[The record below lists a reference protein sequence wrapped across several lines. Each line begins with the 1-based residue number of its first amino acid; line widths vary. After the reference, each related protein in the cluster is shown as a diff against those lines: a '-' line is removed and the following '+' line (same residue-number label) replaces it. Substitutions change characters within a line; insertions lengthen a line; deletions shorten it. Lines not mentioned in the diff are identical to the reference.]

1 MDLTFIITI
10 GAPLLIIYFIIKS
23 DRFPEPTHMVIKTF
37 MLGVLLCIPAGI
49 LNGIIIQSDEQ
60 SFIAGLTEEP
70 LKFLVL
76 YFYIRPKKFF
86 NEPMDAIVYGTV
98 ISLGFATL
106 ENIEYV
112 YLYYPETDSLLIAVI
127 RAFTAIPMHAV
138 SGIIMGYYFGLYAFS
153 GKRLL
158 LLYSLAVPIGFHA
171 LYNFLTFSLIHMM
184 ALLILAILFVRMKHR
199 ELSKLQ
205 ANKDSEEEEKLV

>member
-1 MDLTFIITI
+1 
-10 GAPLLIIYFIIKS
+10 
-23 DRFPEPTHMVIKTF
+23 
-37 MLGVLLCIPAGI
+37 
-49 LNGIIIQSDEQ
+49 
-60 SFIAGLTEEP
+60 
-70 LKFLVL
+70 
-76 YFYIRPKKFF
+76 
-86 NEPMDAIVYGTV
+86 MDAIVYGTV

-158 LLYSLAVPIGFHA
+158 LVYSLVVPIGFHA